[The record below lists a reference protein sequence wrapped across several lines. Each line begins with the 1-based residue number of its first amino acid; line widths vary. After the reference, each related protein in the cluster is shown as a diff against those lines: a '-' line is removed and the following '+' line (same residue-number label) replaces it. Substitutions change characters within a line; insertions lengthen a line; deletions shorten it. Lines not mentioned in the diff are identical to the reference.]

1 MTHNIIIA
9 ADEEL
14 ACPKCGHHYPLD
26 QGITRQ
32 TIERYEADFEAILK
46 VRREELE
53 ILPLRQVALLSKDKQ
68 TDVVRQ
74 HCPSLGWARADP
86 AITRDRQPT

>member
-14 ACPKCGHHYPLD
+14 ACPKCGNHYPLD

-32 TIERYEADFEAILK
+32 TIERCGPGA
-46 VRREELE
+46 
-53 ILPLRQVALLSKDKQ
+53 
-68 TDVVRQ
+68 
-74 HCPSLGWARADP
+74 
-86 AITRDRQPT
+86 

>member
-32 TIERYEADFEAILK
+32 TIERYEADFEAVLK
-46 VRREELE
+46 VRVS
-53 ILPLRQVALLSKDKQ
+53 PGLRTHKYVGNFEDRAEHEADLA
-68 TDVVRQ
+68 VVD
-74 HCPSLGWARADP
+74 CEKSVLV
-86 AITRDRQPT
+86 TLK